1 MQPYLANIYTYQT
14 FIKVVNYYCK
24 LYGKECKHLIQQT
37 TNSSATTQATQK
49 QNVALTAEQVKDNK
63 YQSASQSTVK
73 VPSGTTEDT
82 NQVNHSNNVNNT
94 NRKNETNDTNKTN
107 NVNQS
112 ADKGDQTMKRQP
124 VVDNTKPAVQPVSSV
139 TAKNTVKDVYN
150 ASYQT
155 EKQQYAANQ
164 RVDQRV
170 NQQASPVSSNSA
182 TNNQKV
188 VVSQNNNNSQT
199 AKAAAVQSAPV
210 VKPQARD
217 TQSQITFGSC
227 NDLNQIVV
235 DTKSALSGNLNSQV
249 QFSNGGGIK
258 SISQNG
264 TQLTITTNNDIDFQ
278 KAMTVTV
285 DGQQYTIDPTNG
297 TAMAVVRSQ
306 AFDNKYTYNGNDLGA
321 NYTPTETT
329 FKLWAPTAAQVSL
342 NLYENDTDPKAKLK
356 SWQHMNYDPN
366 TGVWTIT
373 VKGDLKDTAYDYLVQ
388 FANGKSNETYDPYAT
403 ACVAGGFRSVVLSPE
418 EMGSNVT
425 AGKIVDKDDPTN
437 EVIGEID
444 VRDFTNDPSSGVSA
458 NLRGTYLGAV
468 QTGTKDSKG
477 NATGIDYLKQQ
488 GINTVQIQPMYQ
500 YDDDGDNTNSTYQ
513 YDWGYDPENY
523 NVPEGW
529 YSTNRNDPA
538 TRIKEAKAMIQGFHN
553 NGIRVNMDVVYNH
566 VANVKTNALALTV
579 PGYYFRYGNNG
590 QLTNASACGDDVASE
605 RNMVRNY
612 IVHSCEYWHNVYG
625 VDGFRFDLMG
635 NLDVKTMKAI
645 RAALPDCVM
654 YGEGWNMGASIPDS
668 DKADQANE
676 KQMPTIGSFNG
687 WGRTVIRGDDNGNPH
702 GYITGQ
708 TGQQQMSQLANFIW
722 GCQNLPNTPS
732 NAVDGGVNYAN
743 PAQVINYTECHDN
756 KTLYDVIRAA
766 YPNESSDVSMR
777 RAELGNAI
785 TILNEGVPFVQVG
798 QGFGRSK
805 NGDGNSYRSGDKI
818 NNIHWDT
825 QDDRTWATAYEKALI
840 QLRNSDP
847 AFRMTTYGDMN
858 SNMKWIEIN
867 NNNGVIGYELT
878 SPQTGKK
885 YIIAYSNNASG
896 QQLTNVPNG
905 NWKVLIKNC
914 NGYLNDPQTI
924 NITNGSTNI
933 PSLSCLVLEQD
944 PVTNNKPATQPSGS
958 SSTSSKPSQSG
969 SSSKPA
975 QGSNSQPAQGG
986 STSSKPSA
994 GSSQGEPTSQP
1005 SATTQTVDVIYQDE
1019 SGKEVGT
1026 YHQSATNQSLGN
1038 VDTIANAHVPA
1049 GYTLVKDVSTTNSNG
1064 AYKVVVQV
1072 KATNPTVNKTTS
1084 VHVVYMDNGK
1094 QVGTYDQS
1102 STNESFDPKQA
1113 AMDHIPAGYKYVK
1126 IDNLTTGDK
1135 GPDANYSYTI
1145 EVAPVSS
1152 SGSST
1157 GNSHTDSGST
1167 SSTPTTQPSQSG
1179 SSSNPGQSGTPNK
1192 PQSGSQGGSTSGN
1205 TSSTSGSSTPSA
1217 KPSTGSSAQGGSTNS
1232 KPSAGSGSS
1241 ASGSQ
1246 SGSGQGD
1253 NKPDQSSG
1261 NQPAQGGT
1269 SNKPQGSSQGGST
1282 SATPNKPSGS
1292 TSSGSGATDSSQS
1305 SSQSKPTMTAHH
1317 YTINYMSGSTVVKT
1331 FTESP
1336 SQPLTDDQIK
1346 MLINSEA
1353 PSGYTVGAITSSTK
1367 DGNET
1372 INVVV
1377 DKQAST
1383 TVEGGASSSSDTSNS
1398 SNVDHETD
1406 ETGNGAEAPTGGT
1419 TATTDHVTPT
1429 TTTKPT
1435 DSVQGV
1441 TKPATSTSS
1450 TSDRSSNKSTVLT
1463 NDDQHVDLNG
1473 NSVTTQPSSRA
1484 MTTPNAT
1491 GTAPMA
1497 STNDDNHVAPLTA
1510 TSGHAVA
1517 SSNTV
1522 KPLGGTVVKATKT
1535 NAIADNVADTLA
1547 QTGESNDDLTL
1558 GAGIAALFAA
1568 GTIVKREKK
1577 N

>member
-1 MQPYLANIYTYQT
+1 MW
-14 FIKVVNYYCK
+14 K
-24 LYGKECKHLIQQT
+24 GCKHLIQQT

-63 YQSASQSTVK
+63 YQSVSQSTVK
-73 VPSGTTEDT
+73 APSGTTDET
-82 NQVNHSNNVNNT
+82 NQVNNGN
-94 NRKNETNDTNKTN
+94 NKTN
-107 NVNQS
+107 NVNKTNNINQPT
-112 ADKGDQTMKRQP
+112 KGDQTMKRQP

-150 ASYQT
+150 ASYQA
-155 EKQQYAANQ
+155 EKQQYADSQ
-164 RVDQRV
+164 HVDQHV
-170 NQQASPVSSNSA
+170 DQYINQQASPVSGNSA
-182 TNNQKV
+182 VNSQKANNN
-188 VVSQNNNNSQT
+188 QNNNPQT
-199 AKAAAVQSAPV
+199 TKSAAVQSAPV

-217 TQSQITFGSC
+217 TQNQITFGSC

-329 FKLWAPTAAQVSL
+329 FKLWAPTVAQVSL

-403 ACVAGGFRSVVLSPE
+403 ACVAGGFRSVVLSPA
-418 EMGSNVT
+418 EMGGNVT
-425 AGKIVDKDDPTN
+425 TGKIVDKDDPTN

-444 VRDFTNDPSSGVSA
+444 VRDFTNDPSSGVAA

-635 NLDVKTMKAI
+635 NLDIKTMQAI

-766 YPNESSDVSMR
+766 YPNESPDVSMR

-785 TILNEGVPFVQVG
+785 TILNEGVPYVQVG

-805 NGDGNSYRSGDKI
+805 NGDGNSYRSGDKV

-885 YIIAYSNNASG
+885 YIIAYSNNASE

-924 NITNGSTNI
+924 NITNGSTDI

-944 PVTNNKPATQPSGS
+944 PVTNNKPATG
-958 SSTSSKPSQSG
+958 SSTSNKPTTQPSQSG

-975 QGSNSQPAQGG
+975 QGSSTPTTKPATPNG
-986 STSSKPSA
+986 SSSGESTNKPST
-994 GSSQGEPTSQP
+994 GSSQGGATGSSTSM
-1005 SATTQTVDVIYQDE
+1005 TTQTVDVVYQDE

-1026 YHQSATNQSLGN
+1026 YHQSATNQALGN
-1038 VDTIANAHVPA
+1038 VDTIANSHVPA
-1049 GYTLVKDVSTTNSNG
+1049 GYTLVKDVSTTNNNG

-1102 STNESFDPKQA
+1102 STNENFDPKQT
-1113 AMDHIPAGYKYVK
+1113 AMDHVPAGYKYVK
-1126 IDNLTTGDK
+1126 IDNLTGGGK

-1145 EVAPVSS
+1145 EVAPVSGNGGNTIS
-1152 SGSST
+1152 S
-1157 GNSHTDSGST
+1157 SHTDSGST
-1167 SSTPTTQPSQSG
+1167 DNKPATQPSQSG
-1179 SSSNPGQSGTPNK
+1179 SSS
-1192 PQSGSQGGSTSGN
+1192 
-1205 TSSTSGSSTPSA
+1205 
-1217 KPSTGSSAQGGSTNS
+1217 
-1232 KPSAGSGSS
+1232 
-1241 ASGSQ
+1241 
-1246 SGSGQGD
+1246 
-1253 NKPDQSSG
+1253 KPDQGNS

-1269 SNKPQGSSQGGST
+1269 SNKPQSGSQGGSTPVKPSTSGSAQSDNQPDQGNSSPSKPQGSSQGESTSASDSQGGST

-1292 TSSGSGATDSSQS
+1292 TTSGSGATDSSQG
-1305 SSQSKPTMTAHH
+1305 KPVTTTHH
-1317 YTINYMSGSTVVKT
+1317 YTINYMSGSSVVKT

-1353 PSGYTVGAITSSTK
+1353 PSGYTVGAITTSTK

-1383 TVEGGASSSSDTSNS
+1383 TVEGGTNSGSNTNVSSSDSSSN

-1419 TATTDHVTPT
+1419 TATTDHVTPATPT
-1429 TTTKPT
+1429 TST
-1435 DSVQGV
+1435 SGSQGV
-1441 TKPATSTSS
+1441 TNSATPTSS
-1450 TSDRSSNKSTVLT
+1450 TNSSLGKPMSSASD
-1463 NDDQHVDLNG
+1463 DEHVGKHVGKHVGLNG
-1473 NSVTTQPSSRA
+1473 NPVTTPTSSRA

-1491 GTAPMA
+1491 GTAQVA
-1497 STNDDNHVAPLTA
+1497 STNDDNHVAPLTT
-1510 TSGHAVA
+1510 TSGHAA
-1517 SSNTV
+1517 TNSNIV
-1522 KPLGGTVVKATKT
+1522 KPLGESMAKT
-1535 NAIADNVADTLA
+1535 SVADNGADTLA
-1547 QTGESNDDLTL
+1547 PTGETNDDLTL

>member
-1 MQPYLANIYTYQT
+1 M
-14 FIKVVNYYCK
+14 
-24 LYGKECKHLIQQT
+24 IQQT
-37 TNSSATTQATQK
+37 TNSSVTTQATQK

-73 VPSGTTEDT
+73 VPSKTTDGT
-82 NQVNHSNNVNNT
+82 NQVNNSNNASNINS
-94 NRKNETNDTNKTN
+94 KNETNNVNKTN
-107 NVNQS
+107 NINQPM
-112 ADKGDQTMKRQP
+112 KGDQSMKRQP

-150 ASYQT
+150 ASYQA
-155 EKQQYAANQ
+155 EKQQYAAS
-164 RVDQRV
+164 
-170 NQQASPVSSNSA
+170 QQSSPVSGNSDQTKSNSSSM
-182 TNNQKV
+182 NQTD
-188 VVSQNNNNSQT
+188 NNSQT
-199 AKAAAVQSAPV
+199 TKAAAVQSAPV

-217 TQSQITFGSC
+217 VQNQITFGSC

-321 NYTPTETT
+321 SYMPTETT

-373 VKGDLKDTAYDYLVQ
+373 VKGDLKDTAYDYLIQ

-403 ACVAGGFRSVVLSPE
+403 ACVAGGFRSVVLSPA
-418 EMGSNVT
+418 EMGGNVT

-444 VRDFTNDPSSGVSA
+444 VRDFTNDPSSGVAA

-529 YSTNRNDPA
+529 YSTNRNDPV
-538 TRIKEAKAMIQGFHN
+538 TRIKEAKAMIQGFHD
-553 NGIRVNMDVVYNH
+553 NGICVNMDVVYNH
-566 VANVKTNALALTV
+566 VANVKTNALALMV

-635 NLDVKTMKAI
+635 NLDVKTMQAI

-732 NAVDGGVNYAN
+732 NAIDGGVNYAN

-766 YPNESSDVSMR
+766 YPNENPDVSMR

-785 TILNEGVPFVQVG
+785 TILNEGVPYVQVG

-805 NGDGNSYRSGDKI
+805 NGDGNSYRSGDKV

-924 NITNGSTNI
+924 NITNGSTDI

-944 PVTNNKPATQPSGS
+944 PVNTNKPATQPSGS
-958 SSTSSKPSQSG
+958 SSTSSKPSQSD
-969 SSSKPA
+969 SSNKPT

-994 GSSQGEPTSQP
+994 GDSQGGSTSQP

-1049 GYTLVKDVSTTNSNG
+1049 GYTLVKDVSTTNNNG

-1072 KATNPTVNKTTS
+1072 KATNPTINKTTS

-1113 AMDHIPAGYKYVK
+1113 AMDHVPAGYKYVK
-1126 IDNLTTGDK
+1126 IDNLTGGDK

-1145 EVAPVSS
+1145 EVAPVS
-1152 SGSST
+1152 
-1157 GNSHTDSGST
+1157 GNSGNTSSNSHVNSGST
-1167 SSTPTTQPSQSG
+1167 DSKPETP
-1179 SSSNPGQSGTPNK
+1179 SSNNQPAQSGTPSK
-1192 PQSGSQGGSTSGN
+1192 PQSSSQGGSTSTTKPSTGGTPQGGN
-1205 TSSTSGSSTPSA
+1205 NKPAQGGSSTSGTTSSTSG
-1217 KPSTGSSAQGGSTNS
+1217 N
-1232 KPSAGSGSS
+1232 
-1241 ASGSQ
+1241 
-1246 SGSGQGD
+1246 
-1253 NKPDQSSG
+1253 
-1261 NQPAQGGT
+1261 
-1269 SNKPQGSSQGGST
+1269 NKPQGSSQGGST
-1282 SATPNKPSGS
+1282 DSKPATKPTGSGSSTIGSQGSTSSATPNKPSGS
-1292 TSSGSGATDSSQS
+1292 TSSGSGATSN
-1305 SSQSKPTMTAHH
+1305 SQSKPTTVAHH
-1317 YTINYMSGSTVVKT
+1317 YTINYMNGSTVVKT

-1353 PSGYTVGAITSSTK
+1353 PSGYTVGAITTSTK
-1367 DGNET
+1367 DGQET

-1383 TVEGGASSSSDTSNS
+1383 TVEGGDNSSSSSDVSSSDTSNS
-1398 SNVDHETD
+1398 SSVDHETD

-1419 TATTDHVTPT
+1419 TATTDHATPAT
-1429 TTTKPT
+1429 TMKPT
-1435 DSVQGV
+1435 SGSQGV
-1441 TKPATSTSS
+1441 TNSATPTPS
-1450 TSDRSSNKSTVLT
+1450 TSDRLSDKSTVLT
-1463 NDDQHVDLNG
+1463 NDDKHAGLNG
-1473 NSVTTQPSSRA
+1473 NPVATPTSSRDMA
-1484 MTTPNAT
+1484 ISNAA
-1491 GTAPMA
+1491 GTAPTA
-1497 STNDDNHVAPLTA
+1497 STSDDNHVAPLTA
-1510 TSGHAVA
+1510 TSGHTAA
-1517 SSNTV
+1517 NSNAV
-1522 KPLGGTVVKATKT
+1522 KPLGGTVVKTTKT
-1535 NAIADNVADTLA
+1535 TSVADSGADTLA
-1547 QTGESNDDLTL
+1547 QTGETNDDLML

>member
-1 MQPYLANIYTYQT
+1 M
-14 FIKVVNYYCK
+14 
-24 LYGKECKHLIQQT
+24 IQQT

-73 VPSGTTEDT
+73 APSEVTDST
-82 NQVNHSNNVNNT
+82 NQVDNSNNVTNT
-94 NRKNETNDTNKTN
+94 NSKNETNDTNKTN
-107 NVNQS
+107 NVNRS
-112 ADKGDQTMKRQP
+112 TDKGDQTMKRQP

-139 TAKNTVKDVYN
+139 TAKDTVKDVYN
-150 ASYQT
+150 ANYQA
-155 EKQQYAANQ
+155 EKQQYATSQKIN
-164 RVDQRV
+164 
-170 NQQASPVSSNSA
+170 
-182 TNNQKV
+182 NNQ
-188 VVSQNNNNSQT
+188 NNSRSQT
-199 AKAAAVQSAPV
+199 TKAAAVQPTPV

-217 TQSQITFGSC
+217 AQNQITFGSC

-403 ACVAGGFRSVVLSPE
+403 ACVAGGFRSVVLSPA
-418 EMGSNVT
+418 EMGGNVT

-444 VRDFTNDPSSGVSA
+444 VRDFTNDPSSGVSS

-635 NLDVKTMKAI
+635 NLDVKTMQAI
-645 RAALPDCVM
+645 RAALPNCVM
-654 YGEGWNMGASIPDS
+654 YGEGWNMGASISDS

-743 PAQVINYTECHDN
+743 PTQVINYTECHDN

-766 YPNESSDVSMR
+766 YPNESPDVSMR

-785 TILNEGVPFVQVG
+785 TILNEGVPYVQVG

-805 NGDGNSYRSGDKI
+805 NGDGNSYRSGDKV

-914 NGYLNDPQTI
+914 NGYLNNPQTI
-924 NITNGSTNI
+924 NVTNGSTDI

-944 PVTNNKPATQPSGS
+944 PVTKPSTGSSTSNKPATQ
-958 SSTSSKPSQSG
+958 PSQSG

-975 QGSNSQPAQGG
+975 QGGTT
-986 STSSKPSA
+986 STP
-994 GSSQGEPTSQP
+994 
-1005 SATTQTVDVIYQDE
+1005 TTQTVDVIYQDE
-1019 SGKEVGT
+1019 TGKEVGT

-1049 GYTLVKDVSTTNSNG
+1049 GYTLVKDVSTTNNNG
-1064 AYKVVVQV
+1064 DYKVVVQV

-1113 AMDHIPAGYKYVK
+1113 AMDHVPAGYKYVK
-1126 IDNLTTGDK
+1126 VDNLTTGGK
-1135 GPDANYSYTI
+1135 GPDASYSYTI

-1152 SGSST
+1152 SGASSSAN
-1157 GNSHTDSGST
+1157 NSHADGGST
-1167 SSTPTTQPSQSG
+1167 DNKPAGTTKPSTSETPSD
-1179 SSSNPGQSGTPNK
+1179 NKPAQSGTSSK
-1192 PQSGSQGGSTSGN
+1192 PQSGSQGGSVPATKPSTSDTPQGG
-1205 TSSTSGSSTPSA
+1205 TSSKPQNGSQGESTPNT
-1217 KPSTGSSAQGGSTNS
+1217 KPNTGSSAQGSSTNS
-1232 KPSAGSGSS
+1232 KPVAGSTTST
-1241 ASGSQ
+1241 SGSQ
-1246 SGSGQGD
+1246 S
-1253 NKPDQSSG
+1253 
-1261 NQPAQGGT
+1261 
-1269 SNKPQGSSQGGST
+1269 GST

-1292 TSSGSGATDSSQS
+1292 TSSGSGSQGGSTDSSQG
-1305 SSQSKPTMTAHH
+1305 KPTTAAHH
-1317 YTINYMSGSTVVKT
+1317 YTINYMSGSTIVKT

-1353 PSGYTVGAITSSTK
+1353 PSGYTVGAITTSTK
-1367 DGNET
+1367 DGQET

-1383 TVEGGASSSSDTSNS
+1383 TVEGGTNSSSNTNVSSSDS
-1398 SNVDHETD
+1398 SSADHETD
-1406 ETGNGAEAPTGGT
+1406 ETGNGAEAPIGGT

-1450 TSDRSSNKSTVLT
+1450 TSDNSSDKSTVLT
-1463 NDDQHVDLNG
+1463 NADKYVGKHVGKHVGLNG
-1473 NSVTTQPSSRA
+1473 DSVATKTSSRA
-1484 MTTPNAT
+1484 MITPNTT
-1491 GTAPMA
+1491 GTAQVS
-1497 STNDDNHVAPLTA
+1497 STSGGNHIAPLTA
-1510 TSGHAVA
+1510 MSGHATT
-1517 SSNTV
+1517 SSNVV
-1522 KPLGGTVVKATKT
+1522 KPLGGTVAKATKT
-1535 NAIADNVADTLA
+1535 TSVADNGADTLA
-1547 QTGESNDDLTL
+1547 QTGETNDDLAL

-1577 N
+1577 

>member
-1 MQPYLANIYTYQT
+1 M
-14 FIKVVNYYCK
+14 
-24 LYGKECKHLIQQT
+24 IQQT
-37 TNSSATTQATQK
+37 TNSSVTTTQATQK

-63 YQSASQSTVK
+63 YQSTPQSTVK
-73 VPSGTTEDT
+73 TPSGTADET
-82 NQVNHSNNVNNT
+82 NQVNNSNNKINNV
-94 NRKNETNDTNKTN
+94 NKTN
-107 NVNQS
+107 NINQP
-112 ADKGDQTMKRQP
+112 AKGDQSMKRQP

-150 ASYQT
+150 ASYQA
-155 EKQQYAANQ
+155 EKQQYAAGQ

-170 NQQASPVSSNSA
+170 NQQASPVSSNRDQAKSNRSLMNQ
-182 TNNQKV
+182 TNNP
-188 VVSQNNNNSQT
+188 SQT
-199 AKAAAVQSAPV
+199 VKSAAVQSAPV

-217 TQSQITFGSC
+217 TQNQITFGSC

-529 YSTNRNDPA
+529 YSTNRNNPA

-635 NLDVKTMKAI
+635 NLDVKTMQAI

-743 PAQVINYTECHDN
+743 PTQVINYTECHDN

-766 YPNESSDVSMR
+766 YPNESPDVSMR

-785 TILNEGVPFVQVG
+785 TILNEGVPYVQVG

-805 NGDGNSYRSGDKI
+805 NGDGNSYRSGDKV

-847 AFRMTTYGDMN
+847 AFRMTTYGDMD

-885 YIIAYSNNASG
+885 YIIAYNNNASG

-924 NITNGSTNI
+924 NITNGSTDI

-944 PVTNNKPATQPSGS
+944 PVTNNKPATG
-958 SSTSSKPSQSG
+958 SSTSNKPTTQPSQSG
-969 SSSKPA
+969 SSNKPA
-975 QGSNSQPAQGG
+975 QGSSNHPAQGG
-986 STSSKPSA
+986 STSSKPSS

-1005 SATTQTVDVIYQDE
+1005 SATIQTVDVTYQDE

-1026 YHQSATNQSLGN
+1026 YHQSATNQALGD
-1038 VDTIANAHVPA
+1038 VDKIANAHVPA

-1072 KATNPTVNKTTS
+1072 KATNPAVNKTTS

-1113 AMDHIPAGYKYVK
+1113 VMDHVPAGYKYVK
-1126 IDNLTTGDK
+1126 IDNLTSGDK

-1145 EVAPVSS
+1145 EVAPVS
-1152 SGSST
+1152 
-1157 GNSHTDSGST
+1157 GNSGNTSSNSHADSGST
-1167 SSTPTTQPSQSG
+1167 DSKPETP
-1179 SSSNPGQSGTPNK
+1179 SSNNQPAQGGTSNK
-1192 PQSGSQGGSTSGN
+1192 PQSGSQGGSTSTTKPSTSDTPQNGN
-1205 TSSTSGSSTPSA
+1205 NKPAQGSSSTSGTTSSTSG
-1217 KPSTGSSAQGGSTNS
+1217 N
-1232 KPSAGSGSS
+1232 
-1241 ASGSQ
+1241 
-1246 SGSGQGD
+1246 
-1253 NKPDQSSG
+1253 
-1261 NQPAQGGT
+1261 
-1269 SNKPQGSSQGGST
+1269 NKPQGSSQGGSANNKPATKPTDSGSSTSGSQSGST
-1282 SATPNKPSGS
+1282 SATPSKPSGS
-1292 TSSGSGATDSSQS
+1292 TSSGSGTTS
-1305 SSQSKPTMTAHH
+1305 SSQGKPATVAHH

-1353 PSGYTVGAITSSTK
+1353 PSGYTVGAITTSTK
-1367 DGNET
+1367 DGQET

-1383 TVEGGASSSSDTSNS
+1383 TVEGGTNNSSNTNVSSSDS
-1398 SNVDHETD
+1398 SSVDHETD
-1406 ETGNGAEAPTGGT
+1406 ETCNGPEAPTGGT

-1435 DSVQGV
+1435 NGSQGV
-1441 TKPATSTSS
+1441 TKSATPTSS

-1491 GTAPMA
+1491 GAAQVA
-1497 STNDDNHVAPLTA
+1497 STSDDNHVAPLTA
-1510 TSGHAVA
+1510 TSGHAVV
-1517 SSNTV
+1517 SSNAV

-1535 NAIADNVADTLA
+1535 TSVADNGADTLA
-1547 QTGESNDDLTL
+1547 QTGETNDDLAL

>member
-1 MQPYLANIYTYQT
+1 M
-14 FIKVVNYYCK
+14 
-24 LYGKECKHLIQQT
+24 IQQT

-49 QNVALTAEQVKDNK
+49 QSVALTAEQVKDNK
-63 YQSASQSTVK
+63 YQSAPQSTVK
-73 VPSGTTEDT
+73 APSGTAEDT
-82 NQVNHSNNVNNT
+82 NQVNNIDSE
-94 NRKNETNDTNKTN
+94 NETNNINKTN
-107 NVNQS
+107 SINQPI
-112 ADKGDQTMKRQP
+112 KGDQTMKHQP

-150 ASYQT
+150 ASQT
-155 EKQQYAANQ
+155 ERQQYAASQ
-164 RVDQRV
+164 HADQ
-170 NQQASPVSSNSA
+170 QSSPVSGNRDQTKS
-182 TNNQKV
+182 
-188 VVSQNNNNSQT
+188 NNNSQT
-199 AKAAAVQSAPV
+199 TKAAAVQSAPV

-217 TQSQITFGSC
+217 AQNQITFGSC

-235 DTKSALSGNLNSQV
+235 DTKSALSGNLNNQV

-285 DGQQYTIDPTNG
+285 NGQQYTIDPTNG
-297 TAMAVVRSQ
+297 TVMAVVRSQ

-321 NYTPTETT
+321 SYTPTETT

-356 SWQHMNYDPN
+356 NWQHMNYDPN

-373 VKGDLKDTAYDYLVQ
+373 VKGDLKNTAYDYLVQ

-403 ACVAGGFRSVVLSPE
+403 ACVAGGFRSVVLSPA
-418 EMGSNVT
+418 EMGGNVT

-444 VRDFTNDPSSGVSA
+444 VRDFTNDPSSGVAS

-468 QTGTKDSKG
+468 QTGTKDAKG

-538 TRIKEAKAMIQGFHN
+538 TRIKEAKAMIQGFHD

-635 NLDVKTMKAI
+635 NLDVKTMQAI

-785 TILNEGVPFVQVG
+785 TILNEGVPYVQVG

-805 NGDGNSYRSGDKI
+805 NGDGNSYRSGDKV

-867 NNNGVIGYELT
+867 NSNGVIGYELT

-914 NGYLNDPQTI
+914 NGYLNNPQTI
-924 NITNGSTNI
+924 NITNGSTDI

-944 PVTNNKPATQPSGS
+944 PVTKPSTGSSTSNKPATQPS
-958 SSTSSKPSQSG
+958 QSG
-969 SSSKPA
+969 SNNKPA
-975 QGSNSQPAQGG
+975 QGS
-986 STSSKPSA
+986 STSTTKPVTPNGSSSGESTNKPSA
-994 GSSQGEPTSQP
+994 GSSQGSSTSQP

-1026 YHQSATNQSLGN
+1026 YHQSATNQALGD

-1049 GYTLVKDVSTTNSNG
+1049 GYTLVKDVSTTNNNG

-1102 STNESFDPKQA
+1102 STNENFDPKQT
-1113 AMDHIPAGYKYVK
+1113 AMDHVPAGYKYVK
-1126 IDNLTTGDK
+1126 IDNLTGGGK
-1135 GPDANYSYTI
+1135 GPDVNYSYTI
-1145 EVAPVSS
+1145 EVTPVSGDSNTS
-1152 SGSST
+1152 S
-1157 GNSHTDSGST
+1157 NSHVDSGST
-1167 SSTPTTQPSQSG
+1167 DNKPATQPSQSG
-1179 SSSNPGQSGTPNK
+1179 SSNKPDQGSSNQPAQSEPTNK
-1192 PQSGSQGGSTSGN
+1192 PQGGSQGGSTP
-1205 TSSTSGSSTPSA
+1205 TKPSTSGSAQGDNQPDQGSSSPSKPQGSSQGESTP
-1217 KPSTGSSAQGGSTNS
+1217 
-1232 KPSAGSGSS
+1232 

-1246 SGSGQGD
+1246 SGS
-1253 NKPDQSSG
+1253 
-1261 NQPAQGGT
+1261 
-1269 SNKPQGSSQGGST
+1269 T
-1282 SATPNKPSGS
+1282 SATQGSPAVKPSPSKPSSS
-1292 TSSGSGATDSSQS
+1292 TTSGSGSQGESTDSSQG
-1305 SSQSKPTMTAHH
+1305 KPATTTHH

-1353 PSGYTVGAITSSTK
+1353 PSGYTVGAITTSTK
-1367 DGNET
+1367 DGQET
-1372 INVVV
+1372 INVVI

-1383 TVEGGASSSSDTSNS
+1383 TVEGGANSSSSSDTSNS

-1419 TATTDHVTPT
+1419 TATTDHVTPA

-1435 DSVQGV
+1435 SGLQGV
-1441 TKPATSTSS
+1441 TKPATPTSS
-1450 TSDRSSNKSTVLT
+1450 TSDNSSDKSTVLT
-1463 NDDQHVDLNG
+1463 NADKYVGEHVSLNG
-1473 NSVTTQPSSRA
+1473 NPVATKTSSRD
-1484 MTTPNAT
+1484 MTTPNAA
-1491 GTAPMA
+1491 GTAPMT
-1497 STNDDNHVAPLTA
+1497 STNDDNHVAPLT
-1510 TSGHAVA
+1510 TMSGHAAA
-1517 SSNTV
+1517 SSNVV
-1522 KPLGGTVVKATKT
+1522 KPLGESMVKT
-1535 NAIADNVADTLA
+1535 NVADNGADTLA
-1547 QTGESNDDLTL
+1547 QTGETNDDLAL

>member
-1 MQPYLANIYTYQT
+1 M
-14 FIKVVNYYCK
+14 
-24 LYGKECKHLIQQT
+24 IQQT
-37 TNSSATTQATQK
+37 TNSPATTQATQK

-73 VPSGTTEDT
+73 APSEASENT
-82 NQVNHSNNVNNT
+82 NQVNHSSNVNNNVN
-94 NRKNETNDTNKTN
+94 ETNNVNKTN
-107 NVNQS
+107 NINQPI
-112 ADKGDQTMKRQP
+112 KGDQSMKRQP

-150 ASYQT
+150 ASYQA
-155 EKQQYAANQ
+155 EKQQYAAGQRVNQ
-164 RVDQRV
+164 RVDRHV
-170 NQQASPVSSNSA
+170 DQQASPVSSNSA
-182 TNNQKV
+182 INNQKAV
-188 VVSQNNNNSQT
+188 VNQNNNNSQT
-199 AKAAAVQSAPV
+199 AKPAAVQSAPV

-217 TQSQITFGSC
+217 AQNQITFGSC

-321 NYTPTETT
+321 NYTPTGTT

-356 SWQHMNYDPN
+356 SWQHMSYDPN

-444 VRDFTNDPSSGVSA
+444 VRDFTNDPSSGVAS

-468 QTGTKDSKG
+468 QTGTKDAKG

-538 TRIKEAKAMIQGFHN
+538 TRIKEAKAMIQGFHD

-635 NLDVKTMKAI
+635 NLDVKTMQAI

-766 YPNESSDVSMR
+766 YPNESPDVSMR

-785 TILNEGVPFVQVG
+785 TILNEGVPYVQVG

-805 NGDGNSYRSGDKI
+805 NGDGNSYRSGDKV

-924 NITNGSTNI
+924 NITNGSTDI

-986 STSSKPSA
+986 STSNKPSA
-994 GSSQGEPTSQP
+994 GSSS

-1038 VDTIANAHVPA
+1038 VDTIANSHVPA

-1113 AMDHIPAGYKYVK
+1113 AMDHVPAGYKYVK
-1126 IDNLTTGDK
+1126 IDNLTSGDK

-1145 EVAPVSS
+1145 EVAPVS
-1152 SGSST
+1152 
-1157 GNSHTDSGST
+1157 GNSGNTNSNSHADSGST
-1167 SSTPTTQPSQSG
+1167 DSKPETPNGNNQPAQG
-1179 SSSNPGQSGTPNK
+1179 GTPNK
-1192 PQSGSQGGSTSGN
+1192 PQSGSTSTTKPSTSDTPQSGNNKPAQGSSSTSGT
-1205 TSSTSGSSTPSA
+1205 TSSTSG
-1217 KPSTGSSAQGGSTNS
+1217 N
-1232 KPSAGSGSS
+1232 
-1241 ASGSQ
+1241 
-1246 SGSGQGD
+1246 
-1253 NKPDQSSG
+1253 
-1261 NQPAQGGT
+1261 
-1269 SNKPQGSSQGGST
+1269 NKPQGSSQGGSINNKPAT
-1282 SATPNKPSGS
+1282 KPTGSGSSTSGSQGSTSSATPSKPSGS
-1292 TSSGSGATDSSQS
+1292 TSSGSSSQG
-1305 SSQSKPTMTAHH
+1305 KPATVAHH

-1353 PSGYTVGAITSSTK
+1353 PSGYTVGAITTSTK
-1367 DGNET
+1367 DGQET

-1383 TVEGGASSSSDTSNS
+1383 TVEGGTNNSSNTNVSSSDS
-1398 SNVDHETD
+1398 SSVDHETD
-1406 ETGNGAEAPTGGT
+1406 ETGNGPEAPTGGT

-1435 DSVQGV
+1435 SGSQGV
-1441 TKPATSTSS
+1441 TKSATPTSS

-1463 NDDQHVDLNG
+1463 NDDKHVDKHVGLNG

-1484 MTTPNAT
+1484 MTTSNTA
-1491 GTAPMA
+1491 GTVPMA

-1535 NAIADNVADTLA
+1535 NAITDNGADTLA
-1547 QTGESNDDLTL
+1547 QTGETNDDFAL

-1568 GTIVKREKK
+1568 GTIVKHEKK

>member
-1 MQPYLANIYTYQT
+1 M
-14 FIKVVNYYCK
+14 
-24 LYGKECKHLIQQT
+24 IQQT

-63 YQSASQSTVK
+63 YQSAPQSTVK
-73 VPSGTTEDT
+73 VPSEASENT
-82 NQVNHSNNVNNT
+82 NQINHSSNVNNINSKNKT
-94 NRKNETNDTNKTN
+94 SNVNETNDVNKTN
-107 NVNQS
+107 NINQS
-112 ADKGDQTMKRQP
+112 TDKGDQTMKHQP
-124 VVDNTKPAVQPVSSV
+124 VVDNTKPVVQPVSSV

-150 ASYQT
+150 ASYQAK
-155 EKQQYAANQ
+155 KQQYAASQRADQ
-164 RVDQRV
+164 RVDR
-170 NQQASPVSSNSA
+170 QASPVSGNRDQTKSNRSSMNQP
-182 TNNQKV
+182 NNP
-188 VVSQNNNNSQT
+188 SQT
-199 AKAAAVQSAPV
+199 TKSAAVQLVSV

-217 TQSQITFGSC
+217 AQNQITFGSC

-258 SISQNG
+258 AISQNG

-285 DGQQYTIDPTNG
+285 NGQQYTIDPTNG

-418 EMGSNVT
+418 EMGGNVT
-425 AGKIVDKDDPTN
+425 TGKIVDKDDPTN

-444 VRDFTNDPSSGVSA
+444 VRDFTNDPSSGVAS

-635 NLDVKTMKAI
+635 NLDVKTMQAI

-654 YGEGWNMGASIPDS
+654 YGEGWNMGASIPNS

-766 YPNESSDVSMR
+766 YPNESPDVSMR

-785 TILNEGVPFVQVG
+785 TILNEGVPYVQVG

-805 NGDGNSYRSGDKI
+805 NGDGNSYRSGDKV

-905 NWKVLIKNC
+905 DWKVLIKNC

-924 NITNGSTNI
+924 NITNGSTDI

-944 PVTNNKPATQPSGS
+944 PVTNNKPTTG
-958 SSTSSKPSQSG
+958 SSTSNKPTTQPSQSG
-969 SSSKPA
+969 SSNKPA
-975 QGSNSQPAQGG
+975 QGSSTPTTKPATPSG
-986 STSSKPSA
+986 SSSSESTNKPSA
-994 GSSQGEPTSQP
+994 GSSQGGSTGS
-1005 SATTQTVDVIYQDE
+1005 STDTTTQTVDVVYQDE

-1026 YHQSATNQSLGN
+1026 YHQSATNQALGD

-1049 GYTLVKDVSTTNSNG
+1049 GYTLVKDVSTTNNNG

-1072 KATNPTVNKTTS
+1072 KATNPTVDKTTS

-1102 STNESFDPKQA
+1102 STNENFDPKQA

-1126 IDNLTTGDK
+1126 IDNLTGGGK

-1152 SGSST
+1152 SNT
-1157 GNSHTDSGST
+1157 GNSNTDNSHADSGST
-1167 SSTPTTQPSQSG
+1167 NNKPTTQPSQGGSG
-1179 SSSNPGQSGTPNK
+1179 SKPNNQPAQSGTSNK
-1192 PQSGSQGGSTSGN
+1192 PQSGSQGGSTP
-1205 TSSTSGSSTPSA
+1205 TKPSTSGSAQDDNQPDQGSSSSSKPQDSSQGKPAPSV
-1217 KPSTGSSAQGGSTNS
+1217 KPSTGSSTQGGSTNS
-1232 KPSAGSGSS
+1232 KPATKPTESTTS

-1246 SGSGQGD
+1246 SGS
-1253 NKPDQSSG
+1253 
-1261 NQPAQGGT
+1261 
-1269 SNKPQGSSQGGST
+1269 T
-1282 SATPNKPSGS
+1282 SATPSKPSGS
-1292 TSSGSGATDSSQS
+1292 TSSGSGATDG
-1305 SSQSKPTMTAHH
+1305 SQSKPATAAHH

-1336 SQPLTDDQIK
+1336 SQPLMDDQIK
-1346 MLINSEA
+1346 MLIDSEA
-1353 PSGYTVGAITSSTK
+1353 PSGYTVGAITTSTK

-1383 TVEGGASSSSDTSNS
+1383 TVEGGTNSSSNTNVSSSDTSNS

-1429 TTTKPT
+1429 TTTKPI

-1441 TKPATSTSS
+1441 TKSATSTSS
-1450 TSDRSSNKSTVLT
+1450 TSDDSSDKSTGLT
-1463 NDDQHVDLNG
+1463 NDDQHVDLNH
-1473 NSVTTQPSSRA
+1473 NSVATKTSSLA
-1484 MTTPNAT
+1484 MTTLNAT
-1491 GTAPMA
+1491 GKAQVT
-1497 STNDDNHVAPLTA
+1497 STSGDNHVAPLTT
-1510 TSGHAVA
+1510 TSGHAAA
-1517 SSNTV
+1517 SSNAV
-1522 KPLGGTVVKATKT
+1522 KPLGETVVKATKT
-1535 NAIADNVADTLA
+1535 TSVADNGADTLA
-1547 QTGESNDDLTL
+1547 QTGETNDDLAL

-1568 GTIVKREKK
+1568 GTIVKHEKK

>member
-1 MQPYLANIYTYQT
+1 M
-14 FIKVVNYYCK
+14 
-24 LYGKECKHLIQQT
+24 IQQT

-49 QNVALTAEQVKDNK
+49 QNVALTAKQVKDNK

-73 VPSGTTEDT
+73 APSGTTEDT
-82 NQVNHSNNVNNT
+82 NQVNNGNNKINNVN
-94 NRKNETNDTNKTN
+94 ETNNVNKTN
-107 NVNQS
+107 NINQPT
-112 ADKGDQTMKRQP
+112 KGDQSMKRQP

-150 ASYQT
+150 ASYQA
-155 EKQQYAANQ
+155 EKQQYAAH
-164 RVDQRV
+164 
-170 NQQASPVSSNSA
+170 QASPVSSNSA
-182 TNNQKV
+182 INNQKA

-199 AKAAAVQSAPV
+199 AKPAAVQSIPV

-217 TQSQITFGSC
+217 TQNQITFGSC

-264 TQLTITTNNDIDFQ
+264 TQLTITTNNDINFQ

-403 ACVAGGFRSVVLSPE
+403 ACVAGGFRSVVLSPA

-538 TRIKEAKAMIQGFHN
+538 TRIKEAKAMIQGFHD

-635 NLDVKTMKAI
+635 NLDIKTMQAI
-645 RAALPDCVM
+645 RATLPDCVM

-766 YPNESSDVSMR
+766 YPNENSDVSMR

-785 TILNEGVPFVQVG
+785 TILNEGVPYVQVG

-805 NGDGNSYRSGDKI
+805 NGDGNSYRSGDKV

-847 AFRMTTYGDMN
+847 AFRMTTYGDMD

-924 NITNGSTNI
+924 NITNGSTDI

-994 GSSQGEPTSQP
+994 GSSQGGSTSQP

-1049 GYTLVKDVSTTNSNG
+1049 GYTLVKDVSTTNNNG

-1072 KATNPTVNKTTS
+1072 KVTSPTVNKTTS
-1084 VHVVYMDNGK
+1084 VHVVYIDNGK

-1113 AMDHIPAGYKYVK
+1113 AMDHVPAGYKYVK
-1126 IDNLTTGDK
+1126 IDNLTGGGK

-1145 EVAPVSS
+1145 EVAPVI
-1152 SGSST
+1152 
-1157 GNSHTDSGST
+1157 GNSGNTSSNSHADSGST
-1167 SSTPTTQPSQSG
+1167 SNTPATQPSQSG
-1179 SSSNPGQSGTPNK
+1179 SSSKPAQGSSSDNKPAQSGTPSK
-1192 PQSGSQGGSTSGN
+1192 PQGGSQGGSTSTTKPSTGGTPQSGN
-1205 TSSTSGSSTPSA
+1205 NKPAQGSSSTSGTTSSTS
-1217 KPSTGSSAQGGSTNS
+1217 
-1232 KPSAGSGSS
+1232 
-1241 ASGSQ
+1241 
-1246 SGSGQGD
+1246 D
-1253 NKPDQSSG
+1253 N
-1261 NQPAQGGT
+1261 
-1269 SNKPQGSSQGGST
+1269 NKPQGSSQGGST
-1282 SATPNKPSGS
+1282 NNKPATKPTGSGSSTSGSQGSTSSATPSKPSGS
-1292 TSSGSGATDSSQS
+1292 TSSGSGANSGSQG
-1305 SSQSKPTMTAHH
+1305 KPTTVAHH

-1336 SQPLTDDQIK
+1336 SQSLTDDQIK

-1353 PSGYTVGAITSSTK
+1353 PSGYTVGAITTSTK
-1367 DGNET
+1367 DGQET

-1383 TVEGGASSSSDTSNS
+1383 TVEGGANSSSSSDASSSDASNS
-1398 SNVDHETD
+1398 SSADHETD
-1406 ETGNGAEAPTGGT
+1406 ETGNGPEAPTGGT

-1435 DSVQGV
+1435 SGSQGV
-1441 TKPATSTSS
+1441 TSSATPTTSTNGSLLGKSMSS
-1450 TSDRSSNKSTVLT
+1450 ASDDKHVGEHVSLNSNAVATPT
-1463 NDDQHVDLNG
+1463 
-1473 NSVTTQPSSRA
+1473 PPRA

-1491 GTAPMA
+1491 GTATMA
-1497 STNDDNHVAPLTA
+1497 STNNDNHVAPLTT
-1510 TSGHAVA
+1510 TSGHGAA
-1517 SSNTV
+1517 SSNAV

-1535 NAIADNVADTLA
+1535 TSVADNGADTLA
-1547 QTGESNDDLTL
+1547 QTGEANDDLAL
-1558 GAGIAALFAA
+1558 EAGIAALFAA

>member
-1 MQPYLANIYTYQT
+1 MW
-14 FIKVVNYYCK
+14 KGCK
-24 LYGKECKHLIQQT
+24 YLIQQT

-63 YQSASQSTVK
+63 YQSAPQSTVK
-73 VPSGTTEDT
+73 VPSEASENT
-82 NQVNHSNNVNNT
+82 NQVNHSSNVNNI
-94 NRKNETNDTNKTN
+94 NSKNETNNVNKTN
-107 NVNQS
+107 NANKTNDINQPI
-112 ADKGDQTMKRQP
+112 KGDQSMKRQP
-124 VVDNTKPAVQPVSSV
+124 VVDNTKPVVQPVSSV

-155 EKQQYAANQ
+155 EKQQYAASQ

-170 NQQASPVSSNSA
+170 DQQASPVSSNRDQTKS
-182 TNNQKV
+182 NRSSMNQTD
-188 VVSQNNNNSQT
+188 NASQT
-199 AKAAAVQSAPV
+199 AKSAAVQSAPV

-217 TQSQITFGSC
+217 AQNQITFGSC

-235 DTKSALSGNLNSQV
+235 DTKSALSGNLNNQV

-373 VKGDLKDTAYDYLVQ
+373 VKGDLKNTAYDYLVQ

-444 VRDFTNDPSSGVSA
+444 VRDFTNDSSSGVAS

-538 TRIKEAKAMIQGFHN
+538 TRIKEAKAMIQGFHD

-635 NLDVKTMKAI
+635 NLDVKTMQAI

-654 YGEGWNMGASIPDS
+654 YGEGWNMGASIPDN

-766 YPNESSDVSMR
+766 YPNESPDVSMR

-785 TILNEGVPFVQVG
+785 TILNEGVPYVQVG

-805 NGDGNSYRSGDKI
+805 NGDGNSYRSGDKV

-858 SNMKWIEIN
+858 SNMKWVEIN

-924 NITNGSTNI
+924 NITNGSTDI

-944 PVTNNKPATQPSGS
+944 PVTNNKPSTGSQSKPTNNKPTTQPSQGS
-958 SSTSSKPSQSG
+958 

-975 QGSNSQPAQGG
+975 QGGTT
-986 STSSKPSA
+986 STP
-994 GSSQGEPTSQP
+994 
-1005 SATTQTVDVIYQDE
+1005 TTQTVDVIYQDE

-1049 GYTLVKDVSTTNSNG
+1049 GYTLVKDVSTTNNNG
-1064 AYKVVVQV
+1064 DYKVVVQV
-1072 KATNPTVNKTTS
+1072 KAINPTVNKTTS

-1102 STNESFDPKQA
+1102 STNENFDPKQA
-1113 AMDHIPAGYKYVK
+1113 AMDHVPAGYKYVK
-1126 IDNLTTGDK
+1126 VDNLTTGGK
-1135 GPDANYSYTI
+1135 GPDASYSYTI

-1152 SGSST
+1152 SGASSSAN
-1157 GNSHTDSGST
+1157 NSHADGGST
-1167 SSTPTTQPSQSG
+1167 DNKPAGTTKPSTSETPSD
-1179 SSSNPGQSGTPNK
+1179 NKPAQSGTSSK
-1192 PQSGSQGGSTSGN
+1192 PQSGSQGGSTPATKPSTNDTPQDGNHKPAQGSSPTSGTN
-1205 TSSTSGSSTPSA
+1205 SSTNGNSKPQGSSQGGSTSST
-1217 KPSTGSSAQGGSTNS
+1217 KPGTGSSVQSGSTNS
-1232 KPSAGSGSS
+1232 KPAAGSTTST
-1241 ASGSQ
+1241 SG
-1246 SGSGQGD
+1246 
-1253 NKPDQSSG
+1253 
-1261 NQPAQGGT
+1261 
-1269 SNKPQGSSQGGST
+1269 SQGGST

-1292 TSSGSGATDSSQS
+1292 TSSGSGSQGESTDSSQG
-1305 SSQSKPTMTAHH
+1305 KPTTATHH
-1317 YTINYMSGSTVVKT
+1317 YTINYMSGSTIVKT

-1353 PSGYTVGAITSSTK
+1353 PSGYTVGAITTSTK

-1383 TVEGGASSSSDTSNS
+1383 TVEGGTNSSSNTNVSSSDS
-1398 SNVDHETD
+1398 SSVDHETD

-1419 TATTDHVTPT
+1419 TSTTDHVTPT

-1435 DSVQGV
+1435 SGSQGV
-1441 TKPATSTSS
+1441 TKPATPTSS
-1450 TSDRSSNKSTVLT
+1450 TSDNSSNKSTVLT
-1463 NDDQHVDLNG
+1463 NADKYVGKHVDLNG
-1473 NSVTTQPSSRA
+1473 NPVVTKTSSRA
-1484 MTTPNAT
+1484 MTTPDDT
-1491 GTAPMA
+1491 GTASMA
-1497 STNDDNHVAPLTA
+1497 STNDDNHVTPLIA

-1517 SSNTV
+1517 SSNAV
-1522 KPLGGTVVKATKT
+1522 KPLGESMVKT
-1535 NAIADNVADTLA
+1535 NVADNEADTLA
-1547 QTGESNDDLTL
+1547 QTGETNDDLAL

-1568 GTIVKREKK
+1568 GTIVKRGKK
-1577 N
+1577 